1 MKKIFMS
8 IPVVIS
14 FIILLGAGLFFTYD
28 FFPETLIGYK
38 GLCQLEHYLT
48 FYIFLNITAVILL
61 AFSISFCIYGGSM
74 FKRDSR
80 KFKLPL
86 IWVGN
91 IFLTLFLLCIFP
103 VHHRL
108 ESLAL
113 VNNYRGP
120 EIIQSI
126 SMLSDVKKDIEQRE
140 TYIIRESG
148 LGVDI
153 ESFVYKYRNKRGR
166 RKTRRATNHV
176 LSASGNTIAQISI
189 EDSLNMKDKFIEN
202 AVHEIRLYRNTGL
215 IYAIDGSDSNWNDY
229 AELIELRYE
238 NGILK
243 WTKTD
248 KLTADDNS
256 LLITIEMNGHI
267 WMQLRGLD
275 SRDGFC
281 CNLTKDM
288 KAYIAL
294 WDNGEYVTVSNVIEG
309 EK

>member
-1 MKKIFMS
+1 MKKFLMS
-8 IPVVIS
+8 IPVVVS
-14 FIILLGAGLFFTYD
+14 FIILGVVLVFTYNI
-28 FFPETLIGYK
+28 FPETLIGYE
-38 GLCQLEHYLT
+38 GLCQLKHYLT
-48 FYIFLNITAVILL
+48 LYMILYITATILL
-61 AFSISFCIYGGSM
+61 AFSISFFIHGKEM

-80 KFKLPL
+80 KFRLPL
-86 IWVGN
+86 IWGGN
-91 IFLTLFLLCIFP
+91 LLLTLFLLCVLP

-108 ESLAL
+108 ESMAL
-113 VNNYRGP
+113 INNYRGP

-140 TYIIRESG
+140 TYTIRESG
-148 LGVDI
+148 LDTDI
-153 ESFVYKYRNKRGR
+153 ESFVYKYRSKRGR
-166 RKTRRATNHV
+166 RRTRRTFNHV
-176 LSASGNTIAQISI
+176 LSASGNTIAQISMG
-189 EDSLNMKDKFIEN
+189 DSLNMKDKFIEN
-202 AVHEIRLYRNTGL
+202 EIHEILLYRNTGL
-215 IYAIDGSDSNWNDY
+215 IYAIDGSDREWNDY
-229 AELIELRYE
+229 AELVELRYE

-243 WTKTD
+243 WKKTD

-275 SRDGFC
+275 NRDGFN
-281 CNLTKDM
+281 CNLTKNM